1 MSTDK
6 LFDTLVIEIQK
17 DGKSLA
23 SIALD
28 YDNMKSL
35 EENFGTTRTEIIDN
49 MIKTLEDG
57 YTEHLQSDKK

>member
-1 MSTDK
+1 MAEK

-28 YDNMKSL
+28 HDDMKGL
-35 EENFGTTRTEIIDN
+35 EENFGQTPEQIIAN
-49 MIKTLEDG
+49 MIQTLEDS
-57 YTEHLQSDKK
+57 YTERLQTEKK